1 MTERNNQTAGYWLDI
16 FASALG
22 AIFFI
27 VMFGSVAAQV
37 FWRYVLHD
45 PLIWP
50 IELSVYCYIYIIYLG
65 SAMATRRKSHVRF
78 DLISERLSPRARAI
92 THIIFNL
99 LIILVILR
107 IMPPT
112 LSYIK
117 FIGGVRSS
125 ALQIPWSWVLASFPL
140 GMGLIVIHLGAL
152 TVLHI
157 KELGTR

>member
-1 MTERNNQTAGYWLDI
+1 MKPHRHTAGSWLDT

-27 VMFGSVAAQV
+27 VMFGAVTAQV
-37 FWRYVLHD
+37 FWRYALHD

-50 IELSVYCYIYIIYLG
+50 MELSVYCYIYIVYLG
-65 SAMATRRKSHVRF
+65 SAMATRRQSHVRF
-78 DLISERLSPRARAI
+78 DLISERMSPRARAI
-92 THIIFNL
+92 SQIVFNL
-99 LIILVILR
+99 LIIAIILR

-117 FIGGVRSS
+117 FIGDVRSS

-140 GMGLIVIHLGAL
+140 GMGLMVFHLGAL
-152 TVLHI
+152 TVIHI
-157 KELGTR
+157 KELGAR